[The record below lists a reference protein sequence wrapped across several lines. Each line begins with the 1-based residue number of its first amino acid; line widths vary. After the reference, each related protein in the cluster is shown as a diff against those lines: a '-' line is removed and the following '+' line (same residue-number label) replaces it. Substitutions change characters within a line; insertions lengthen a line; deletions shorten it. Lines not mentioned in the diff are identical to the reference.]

1 MKNGHPCEDIS
12 TIMYDPRLYEIK
24 LRQENS
30 AGLHHYSCD
39 QLKRPFRHDV
49 RWIKIRGG
57 RLAGDG
63 GERKLLNPLWG
74 FCFFE

>member
-1 MKNGHPCEDIS
+1 MKNGHPCDDIS
-12 TIMYDPRLYEIK
+12 TITYDPRLYEIK

-49 RWIKIRGG
+49 R
-57 RLAGDG
+57 
-63 GERKLLNPLWG
+63 
-74 FCFFE
+74 